1 MVRRSVAALV
11 GCLAMLALGKPAMA
25 GPYPD
30 KPIRVIV
37 PTAAGGAAD
46 MVGRLIAE
54 KLEPLL
60 HQAIVIENREG
71 ANGNIAAQYVAT
83 SSTDGYTLMLGT
95 IGPLAI
101 NQSLYKN
108 MGYDPQRDFAPVA
121 RLASFMNLLVVKSS
135 LPANNVKE
143 LIDYAK
149 ARPGTLSFGSPG
161 VGGSPYMSMILF
173 NQMAGL
179 DMVHVPFRGA
189 SPALTALLGGFID
202 ISFSDPLATLPMLST
217 GRVRAL
223 AVSGAHRLKTA
234 PDIPT
239 VEEAGLPGYAVS
251 SWLGIVAPTGLEP
264 DRIALLNSAINK
276 VLAMPEVQTRLSA
289 QGAEAFPGTPE
300 EFGTFMR
307 EEAARWS
314 RVIEVGKLSVN

>member
-11 GCLAMLALGKPAMA
+11 GCVAMLALGKPAMA

-60 HQAIVIENREG
+60 HQTIVIENREG

-83 SSTDGYTLMLGT
+83 SSADGYTLMLGT

-108 MGYDPQRDFAPVA
+108 MNYDPQRDFAPVA

-135 LPANNVKE
+135 LPVNNVRE

-173 NQMAGL
+173 NQMTGL
-179 DMVHVPFRGA
+179 EMVHVPFG
-189 SPALTALLGGFID
+189 
-202 ISFSDPLATLPMLST
+202 
-217 GRVRAL
+217 VR
-223 AVSGAHRLKTA
+223 R
-234 PDIPT
+234 
-239 VEEAGLPGYAVS
+239 
-251 SWLGIVAPTGLEP
+251 
-264 DRIALLNSAINK
+264 R
-276 VLAMPEVQTRLSA
+276 R
-289 QGAEAFPGTPE
+289 
-300 EFGTFMR
+300 
-307 EEAARWS
+307 
-314 RVIEVGKLSVN
+314 

>member
-1 MVRRSVAALV
+1 MAAFV
-11 GCLAMLALGKPAMA
+11 GCVAMLALGKPAMA

-30 KPIRVIV
+30 QLIRISV

-46 MVGRLIAE
+46 VVGRLIAE

-71 ANGNIAAQYVAT
+71 ANGNIAAQYLAT
-83 SSTDGYTLMLGT
+83 SSADGYTLMLGT

-101 NQSLYKN
+101 NPSLYKN

-135 LPANNVKE
+135 LPVNNVKE

-149 ARPGTLSFGSPG
+149 TRQGTLSFGSPG

-173 NQMAGL
+173 NQIAGL

-189 SPALTALLGGFID
+189 APALTALLGGFID

-251 SWLGIVAPTGLEP
+251 SWLGIVAPAGLAP
-264 DRIALLNSAINK
+264 DRIALLNTAINK
-276 VLAMPEVQTRLSA
+276 VLAMPEVQARLSA

-300 EFGTFMR
+300 ELGTFMR
-307 EEAARWS
+307 EEAARWKH
-314 RVIEVGKLSVN
+314 VIEVGKLSIGN